1 MTICAWYWY
10 KNDKVV
16 FVNTENS
23 WGHIRR
29 SSLKREDLKFKSICD
44 NVGGDKNDND
54 GENDVNA
61 TVYREQKNEIPVFIN
76 VFVHRSL

>member
-1 MTICAWYWY
+1 M
-10 KNDKVV
+10 
-16 FVNTENS
+16 
-23 WGHIRR
+23 
-29 SSLKREDLKFKSICD
+29 KREDLKFKSICD

-54 GENDVNA
+54 GENDVTA